1 VKEQQL
7 NILFV
12 YPRYPDTFWSF
23 RHALKF
29 IAKKAAYPPL
39 GLLTVASLLPREWE
53 KKLVDMNADDLND
66 EDIAWADYVFISAMD
81 VQRQSAHEVVERCHQ
96 LGTKMV
102 AGGPLFTTGHEEF
115 PEVDHFVL
123 GEAETLVSRL
133 VSDLE
138 KGRGER
144 FYQSEER
151 PDIRKSPIPAWDLID
166 TRKYATLSLQYS
178 RGCPFDCEFCD
189 IVLLNGRVPR
199 TKDVRQLIEELEAI
213 HRLGC
218 CSTVF
223 IVDDNFIG
231 NKKKLK
237 AEVLPAIIEWMK
249 EKGYPFTLFTQASI
263 GLADDE
269 ELMRMMTDAGFDRVF
284 IGIETP
290 NEESLGEC
298 GKHQNTKRDLVAS
311 VKTLQNHGLEVQ
323 GGFIVGFDSD
333 PSNIFE
339 RQISFIQQSG
349 IVTAMVG
356 ILSAPRGTKLY
367 KRLKKEDRL
376 LREASGDNTDFSLN
390 FVPKMSRESLVGGYK
405 NVLTSIYSPRNYYA
419 RIGTFLR
426 EHRPVVHRRRSL
438 KKNQVGAFL
447 KSIWY
452 LGIKEKGRTYYW
464 RLVTFTLVRR
474 PRAFPLAITLAV
486 YGYHYRKLL
495 EGYKRKLAAADAHR
509 GGT

>member
-1 VKEQQL
+1 VKEQHL
-7 NILFV
+7 NILLV

-39 GLLTVASLLPREWE
+39 GLLTVASLLPRGWE
-53 KKLVDMNADDLND
+53 KKLVDMNTDDLND
-66 EDIAWADYVFISAMD
+66 EDIAWADFVFISGME
-81 VQRQSAHEVVERCHQ
+81 VQRQSAQDVVSRCHR

-102 AGGPLFTTGHEEF
+102 AGGPLFTQGQEGF

-123 GEAETLVSRL
+123 GEAETLMPRL
-133 VSDLE
+133 VADLE

-144 FYQSEER
+144 FYQSDER
-151 PDIRKSPIPAWDLID
+151 PDIRRSPIPAWGLVA
-166 TRKYATLSLQYS
+166 TKKYATLSLQYS
-178 RGCPFDCEFCD
+178 RGCPYDCEFCD

-199 TKDVRQLIEELEAI
+199 TKDVKQLIDELEAI
-213 HRLGC
+213 YRLD
-218 CSTVF
+218 CSSSVF

-237 AEVLPAIIEWMK
+237 TEVLPAIIEWMR
-249 EKGYPFTLFTQASI
+249 EKDYPFTLFTQASI

-269 ELMRMMTDAGFDRVF
+269 DLIRLVVEAGFDRVF
-284 IGIETP
+284 VGIETP

-311 VKTLQNHGLEVQ
+311 VRTLQNHGLEVQ

-339 RQISFIQQSG
+339 TQIDFIQESG

-356 ILSAPRGTKLY
+356 MLNAPRGTKLY

-376 LREASGDNTDFSLN
+376 LREATGDNTDFSLN
-390 FVPKMSRESLVGGYK
+390 FVPKMKRETLIGGYK
-405 NVLTSIYSPRNYYA
+405 QVLTSIYSPRNYYA

-426 EHRPVVHRRRSL
+426 QHRPVVHKRRSHSKVRL
-438 KKNQVGAFL
+438 GAFL
-447 KSIWY
+447 KSMWY
-452 LGIKEKGRTYYW
+452 LGIKERGRTYYW

-474 PRAFPLAITLAV
+474 PGSFPLAITLAV

-495 EGYKRKLAAADAHR
+495 DGYARAGA
-509 GGT
+509 GSGQGWG

>member
-1 VKEQQL
+1 L

-66 EDIAWADYVFISAMD
+66 EDIAWADYVFISGMD
-81 VQRQSAHEVVERCHQ
+81 VQRQSAHEVVKRCSQ

-123 GEAETLVSRL
+123 GEAEVLMSRL
-133 VSDLE
+133 VTDLE
-138 KGRGER
+138 RGKGER
-144 FYQSEER
+144 FYQSDER
-151 PDIRKSPIPAWDLID
+151 PDIRKSPVPAWDLID

-199 TKDVRQLIEELEAI
+199 TKEVGQLVEELDAI
-213 HRLGC
+213 HCLGC

-237 AEVLPAIIEWMK
+237 AEVLPAIIDWMK

-269 ELMRMMTDAGFDRVF
+269 ELMRMMTDAGFDQHRHGPAQV
-284 IGIETP
+284 G
-290 NEESLGEC
+290 
-298 GKHQNTKRDLVAS
+298 VAS
-311 VKTLQNHGLEVQ
+311 VDHGRVLLDRHHLVRIAADTQDRNAGLGEGQQVVDRVQ
-323 GGFIVGFDSD
+323 PIVAS
-333 PSNIFE
+333 
-339 RQISFIQQSG
+339 
-349 IVTAMVG
+349 
-356 ILSAPRGTKLY
+356 
-367 KRLKKEDRL
+367 L
-376 LREASGDNTDFSLN
+376 LVINAVNLLASL
-390 FVPKMSRESLVGGYK
+390 
-405 NVLTSIYSPRNYYA
+405 
-419 RIGTFLR
+419 
-426 EHRPVVHRRRSL
+426 PVV
-438 KKNQVGAFL
+438 G
-447 KSIWY
+447 
-452 LGIKEKGRTYYW
+452 
-464 RLVTFTLVRR
+464 
-474 PRAFPLAITLAV
+474 
-486 YGYHYRKLL
+486 
-495 EGYKRKLAAADAHR
+495 
-509 GGT
+509 

>member
-1 VKEQQL
+1 M
-7 NILFV
+7 NILLV

-53 KKLVDMNADDLND
+53 KRLVDLNADGLSD
-66 EDIAWADYVFISAMD
+66 EDIVWADYVFVSAMD
-81 VQRQSAHEVVERCHQ
+81 VQRESAHEVIRRCHE
-96 LGTKMV
+96 LGAKMV
-102 AGGPLFTTGHEEF
+102 AGGPLFTTGHDGF

-123 GEAETLVSRL
+123 GEAENLMPRL
-133 VSDLE
+133 VADL
-138 KGRGER
+138 GRGSGER

-151 PDIRKSPIPAWDLID
+151 PDIRKSPIPAWELLD

-178 RGCPFDCEFCD
+178 RGCPYDCEFCD
-189 IVLLNGRVPR
+189 VVLLNGRVPR
-199 TKDVRQLIEELEAI
+199 TKDLKQMIGELEAI
-213 HRLGC
+213 RRLGC
-218 CSTVF
+218 CGTVF
-223 IVDDNFIG
+223 VVDDNFIG

-237 AEVLPAIIEWMK
+237 AEVLPAVVAWMK
-249 EKGYPFTLFTQASI
+249 AKNYPFTLFTQASI
-263 GLADDE
+263 GIADDE
-269 ELMRMMTDAGFDRVF
+269 ELMRLMVDAGFDRVF

-298 GKHQNTKRDLVAS
+298 GKYQNANRDLVAS
-311 VKTLQNHGLEVQ
+311 VKKLQNHGIEVQ

-333 PSNIFE
+333 PVNIFE

-356 ILSAPRGTKLY
+356 LLSAPRGTKLY
-367 KRLKKEDRL
+367 KRLKTEDRL
-376 LREASGDNTDFSLN
+376 LRESSGDNTDFSLN
-390 FVPKMSRESLVGGYK
+390 FVPKMNRESLVGGYN

-426 EHRPVVHRRRSL
+426 EHRPVVHKRQSL
-438 KKNQVGAFL
+438 KKGQLGAFL

-452 LGIKEKGRTYYW
+452 LGIKEKGQTYYW
-464 RLVTFTLVRR
+464 RLVTATLVRR
-474 PRAFPLAITLAV
+474 PRSFPLAITLAV

-495 EGYKRKLAAADAHR
+495 DGYAKAGVGSGPGRA
-509 GGT
+509 